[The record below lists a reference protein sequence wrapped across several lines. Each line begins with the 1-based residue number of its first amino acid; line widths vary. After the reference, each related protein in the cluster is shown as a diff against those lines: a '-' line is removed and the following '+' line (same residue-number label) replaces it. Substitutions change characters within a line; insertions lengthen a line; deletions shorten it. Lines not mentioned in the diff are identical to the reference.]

1 MERMIQK
8 YIKVFYTTMIVCIGV
23 QLVDIIIQAIH
34 WNVNLWTII
43 TLFLSTINII
53 LLTCNLRH
61 NKKQQFIECKEKLK
75 VLKVMLPLLI
85 LIQTVVCFGMYHSW
99 VLLGHHL
106 MTIMV
111 TSIIIS
117 YRIKSIEH
125 LEKKASLYAKEKEG
139 R

>member
-1 MERMIQK
+1 MEQMIQK
-8 YIKVFYTTMIVCIGV
+8 YIKLFYTTIIVCIGV

-34 WNVNLWTII
+34 WDVHFWTII
-43 TLFLSTINII
+43 TLVLSVINII
-53 LLTCNLRH
+53 LLTCNLKH
-61 NKKQQFIECKEKLK
+61 NERQQFIECKEKLK
-75 VLKVMLPLLI
+75 VLKVTLPLLI

-111 TSIIIS
+111 TGIVIS

-125 LEKKASLYAKEKEG
+125 LEKKASSYAKEKEG